1 MSDTLKILFVEDV
14 QTDAMLGV
22 REMRRSGM
30 NVEYRRVDTEPAFVA
45 SVADF
50 KPDIILSDY
59 SMPEFDG
66 MAALG
71 LAKAT
76 CPHIP
81 FIFVSGTLGEDFAI
95 RALKKGAAD
104 YVLKNNLIRLPAA
117 VTRAIAEATE
127 RRERRSMEVELGLA
141 RQRLAS
147 IVEALDDAVW
157 SWSVPVQVMTYIGP
171 AALRIF
177 GYDPDEICANPRLWR
192 DLVHESDRVA
202 VQDAW
207 QCLLSKDAPFD
218 LEYRIVKADGD
229 IRWIN
234 NRARMVRTAVGTPDR
249 VDGIIR
255 DITDKMAA
263 QERIGRLMRIRALSS
278 AVNSAIVRLR
288 QRKALLDRICEVALE
303 VGQFSAARVVLV
315 GESGKADIVAA
326 HGVNANEDALFAALA
341 RHNDN
346 PSACAGIINASL
358 MAGRT
363 VIENALDE
371 TGMPLDSAAVSRPA
385 TASFPL
391 VVKARTAG
399 VLILNAAD
407 QVIFD
412 QDEIRLLEEL
422 SANIAFALELIEH
435 QERIDYLAYYD
446 VLTGLPNRT
455 LFNDRLSQALTAAIR
470 EGEMLALVVFN
481 VVELRSINENFGERA
496 GDAVLRQV
504 SERLKKL
511 AQDPASVARLGGDFF
526 ALMITGVTSLKEVAQ
541 LLDEERFHIHR
552 QPFECDGR
560 EIVVAMR
567 SGVALFP
574 NDSAD
579 ADTLL
584 HNAEAALGQARDAGE
599 NLLFYSADANV
610 RVAERRKAEN
620 RMLRAV
626 ENQEFELHFQPK
638 LDLGNGGVVGLEALL
653 RWNDPEKGQV
663 LPAQFIYLLE
673 DTGLILEVGRWAM
686 KEAVIARREWQK
698 AGLPAPRIAVNVSAL
713 QLKDKRFTQD
723 VADALAAA
731 PGDVGLDLEITES
744 MLMESVD
751 EGAQKLRTIRDMGVH
766 IAIDDFGMGYSS
778 LSYISTLPINTLKID
793 RSFIDGMT
801 DNPVKTS
808 IVTTIISLGHAL
820 RMNVVAEGV
829 ENEAQSQL
837 LRLLGCDQIQGYLIS
852 RPLAAANLAAFL
864 KQSR

>member
-1 MSDTLKILFVEDV
+1 MSETLKILFVEDV

-59 SMPEFDG
+59 SMPEFNG

-104 YVLKNNLIRLPAA
+104 YVLKSNLIRLPAA

-147 IVEALDDAVW
+147 IVKALDDAVW

-171 AALRIF
+171 AALKIF
-177 GYDPDEICANPRLWR
+177 GYDPDEICANPELWR
-192 DLVHESDRVA
+192 PLVHESDRVA

-207 QCLLSKDAPFD
+207 QRLLSKDAPFD

-255 DITDKMAA
+255 DVTDKMAA

-288 QRKALLDRICEVALE
+288 QRKPLLDRICEVALD
-303 VGQFSAARVVLV
+303 VGHFSAARVVLI
-315 GESGKADIVAA
+315 GESGKADLVASR
-326 HGVNANEDALFAALA
+326 GVNANEAVLFVALA
-341 RHNDN
+341 RHTDN
-346 PSACAGIINASL
+346 PSDCAGLINASL
-358 MAGRT
+358 MAGQT

-371 TGMPLDSAAVSRPA
+371 TGIPADSTAVSRPA

-399 VLILNAAD
+399 ILILNAAD

-511 AQDPASVARLGGDFF
+511 AQDPAGVARLGGDFF
-526 ALMITGVTSLKEVAQ
+526 ALMISGVKSLKEVAQ

-552 QPFECDGR
+552 APFECDGR

-584 HNAEAALGQARDAGE
+584 HNAEAALDQAREAGE

-620 RMLRAV
+620 RMLQAV

-638 LDLGNGGVVGLEALL
+638 LDLRDRGVVGLEALL

-698 AGLPAPRIAVNVSAL
+698 AGLSAPRIAVNVSAL

-751 EGAQKLRTIRDMGVH
+751 EGAQKLRAIRDMGVH

-820 RMNVVAEGV
+820 RMEVVAEGV

-864 KQSR
+864 KQSH

>member
-1 MSDTLKILFVEDV
+1 MPDTLKILFVEDV
-14 QTDAMLGV
+14 QTDALLEV
-22 REMRRSGM
+22 KEMRRSGM
-30 NVEYRRVDTEPAFVA
+30 NVDYRRVDTEPAFLA
-45 SVADF
+45 SVAEF

-81 FIFVSGTLGEDFAI
+81 FIFVSGTLGEDYAI

-104 YVLKNNLIRLPAA
+104 YVLKSNLIRLPAA
-117 VTRAIAEATE
+117 VTRAISEATE

-171 AALRIF
+171 AALKIF
-177 GYDPDEICANPRLWR
+177 GYDPDEICANRELWHN
-192 DLVHESDRVA
+192 LVHESDREA
-202 VQDAW
+202 VQGAW
-207 QCLLSKDAPFD
+207 QSLLGKDVPFD
-218 LEYRIVKADGD
+218 LEYRIVKADGE
-229 IRWIN
+229 IRWVN

-255 DITDKMAA
+255 DVTDKMAS
-263 QERIGRLMRIRALSS
+263 QERIGRLTRIRALSS
-278 AVNSAIVRLR
+278 AVSSAIVRLR
-288 QRKALLDRICEVALE
+288 QRKPLLDRICEVALE
-303 VGQFSAARVVLV
+303 VGQFSAARVVLI
-315 GESGKADIVAA
+315 GESGKADLVAS
-326 HGVNANEDALFAALA
+326 HGASENEHALLAALA

-346 PSACAGIINASL
+346 PIDSVEVIDAFLKAGQ
-358 MAGRT
+358 T
-363 VIENALDE
+363 VIENAVAE
-371 TGMPLDSAAVSRPA
+371 AGAPPDSAKVLRPA
-385 TASFPL
+385 TASLPL

-399 VLILNAAD
+399 ILTLNAAD
-407 QVIFD
+407 RVIFD

-455 LFNDRLSQALTAAIR
+455 LFNDRLSQALAAAIR

-481 VVELRSINENFGERA
+481 VVELRAINENFGERA

-504 SERLKKL
+504 SGRLKEL
-511 AQDPASVARLGGDFF
+511 AQDPANVARLGGDFF
-526 ALMITGVTSLKEVAQ
+526 ALMITGVKSLQEVAQ
-541 LLDEERFHIHR
+541 LLGEEKFQIHR
-552 QPFECDGR
+552 APFECDGR

-599 NLLFYSADANV
+599 HLLFYSADANV
-610 RVAERRKAEN
+610 RVAERRKAES
-620 RMLRAV
+620 RILQAV
-626 ENQEFELHFQPK
+626 ENREFELHFQPK
-638 LDLGNGGVVGLEALL
+638 LDLRNRGVVGLEALL

-698 AGLPAPRIAVNVSAL
+698 AGLPAPRVAVNVSAL

-744 MLMESVD
+744 MLMEDVD
-751 EGAQKLRTIRDMGVH
+751 EGAQKLRAIRDMGVH

-820 RMNVVAEGV
+820 RMEVVAEGV
-829 ENEAQSQL
+829 ENEEQSQL

-864 KQSR
+864 KGP